1 MLRQVFRLMWLSLG
15 IGCSNTPSGDT
26 QPFSV
31 SAKASLATDGQG
43 ILVTR
48 VSTKS
53 GYHFNDEYPTHFIPD
68 ESEQITFAQ
77 SRFDLRPDLALTPCP
92 GHVEDTCEA
101 RAAIPFRST
110 PPGNSHLSGTLGFS
124 VCSPKRCLIEKAP
137 LRVAL
142 HAGE

>member
-1 MLRQVFRLMWLSLG
+1 MLRQVFRLMWLLLG
-15 IGCSNTPSGDT
+15 VGCSKAPSSDS

-31 SAKASLATDGQG
+31 NAKASLATDGQG
-43 ILVTR
+43 ILEARINT
-48 VSTKS
+48 TS
-53 GYHFNDEYPTHFIPD
+53 GYHFNEEYPTHFIPD

-77 SRFDLRPDLALTPCP
+77 SRFDLRPNLALTPCP
-92 GHVEDTCEA
+92 GHIEDSCEA
-101 RAAIPFRST
+101 RAAIPFQST

-124 VCSPKRCLIEKAP
+124 VCSRERCLIEKTP